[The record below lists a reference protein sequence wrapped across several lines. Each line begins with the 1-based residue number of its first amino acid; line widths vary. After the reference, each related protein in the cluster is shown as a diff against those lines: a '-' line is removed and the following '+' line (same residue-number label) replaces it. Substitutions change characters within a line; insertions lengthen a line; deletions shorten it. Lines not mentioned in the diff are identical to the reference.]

1 MQVSF
6 DPTNQDERDAV
17 AVIIEALDGENNGEA
32 KAPAKRTRKAKAD
45 APVVGAAKVATPIP
59 PAPAPVMPAPAM
71 AAPIPVAA
79 PVAPAPVAPVAAAP
93 VAPAPAP
100 VAAPTGITKVQ
111 VTQAIQAFTA
121 QYKVAAAKERLS
133 QFAAGYGLPQ
143 PLSIDTIPEA
153 YYPHALEYFK
163 VQ

>member
-17 AVIIEALDGENNGEA
+17 AVILEALDGESNGEA
-32 KAPAKRTRKAKAD
+32 KTPAKRTRKAKAE
-45 APVVGAAKVATPIP
+45 APVVGAATVAATIP

-71 AAPIPVAA
+71 AAPLPVAA
-79 PVAPAPVAPVAAAP
+79 APAPVEPVAAAP

-100 VAAPTGITKVQ
+100 ITAPTGIAKVQ

-133 QFAAGYGLPQ
+133 QFATSYGLPQ